1 MSRPVAIVGVG
12 QTKHGNR
19 SEVTYPDL
27 IREAV
32 QAAYKD
38 TGLSPD
44 DIEGVIFGSM
54 PSMMEGVAQNH
65 FYFADAL
72 GAVNKPFMRTETCGT
87 TGISLAF
94 TGYYWVASGFAD
106 LVLVVGSEKMLEGDA
121 QATMTTVAEPF
132 YLRPFISGAPG
143 YYSILSQ
150 QWMHRYNISEVKCR
164 EAAAKLSVDHHKD
177 ACLNPHAHVQKVYTM
192 DMVKEAPIV
201 VYPIRFLDVCPA
213 SDGACAVVFASE
225 EWARKLSHKP
235 AWIKGVGFRG
245 DEYYTGDNTD
255 RVWSECS
262 IGAARQAYEMADIT
276 NPLEE
281 LDVAEVYN
289 PFTFVEL
296 MHFEAFGFCEPGLAS
311 DMTLKGV
318 FELGGKL
325 PICPSGGVLCSN
337 PIGATALIRV
347 AEAAMQVSGRAGELQ
362 VDGAKTALAAGLGG
376 TNQFNGIM
384 ILGAEE

>member
-1 MSRPVAIVGVG
+1 MSRPVAVIGVG

-19 SEVTYPDL
+19 SEITYPDL

-32 QAAYKD
+32 NNVYAE
-38 TGLSPD
+38 TGLDPK
-44 DIEGVIFGSM
+44 DIEGVIYGSM

-72 GAVNKPFMRTETCGT
+72 GARNKPFMRTETCGT

-94 TGYYWVASGFAD
+94 TGYYWVASGYAD

-132 YLRPFISGAPG
+132 YHRPFISGAPG

-150 QWMHRYNISEVKCR
+150 QWMHHYNIPEDKCR
-164 EAAAKLSVDHHKD
+164 EAAAKLSVDHHRD
-177 ACLNPHAHVQKVYTM
+177 ACLNPYAHVQREYTM
-192 DMVKEAPIV
+192 DMVKDAPVV

-213 SDGACAVVFASE
+213 SDGACAVIFASE
-225 EWARKLSHKP
+225 KWVDRIAAKP

-245 DEYYTGDNTD
+245 DEYYVGDNLD
-255 RVWSECS
+255 RVWSECP
-262 IGAARQAYEMADIT
+262 IGAAREAYQAAGIT

-281 LDVAEVYN
+281 LDVAELYN

-296 MHFEAFGFCEPGLAS
+296 MHFEAFGFCEPGQAS
-311 DMTLKGV
+311 DMTLEGR

-325 PICPSGGVLCSN
+325 PVCPSGGVLCSN

-347 AEAAMQVSGRAGELQ
+347 AEAALQVSGRAGAIQ

-376 TNQFNGIM
+376 CNQFNGVM
-384 ILGAEE
+384 ILGAEL